1 MENISHTI
9 FDKYFPIILLENNQ
23 FVAQLW
29 KVDDTGKLVNR
40 MLRNWKYRDKNCTI
54 PVEGQEGYIEIHGID
69 QVMQPKNG
77 MATNGTEIDFQV
89 L

>member
-1 MENISHTI
+1 M
-9 FDKYFPIILLENNQ
+9 
-23 FVAQLW
+23 
-29 KVDDTGKLVNR
+29 NR